1 MTRRIIGWATV
12 LGVALALGLPVY
24 RAYTRAMLPN
34 IELPAAM
41 VQGPDANGFYWVDKV
56 PAGGWTG
63 GGGDPTQDG
72 ASANIGQAVVEIT
85 IPGRYRFSYWVNS
98 TGFVHLKSL
107 QVLVFPEAPLLANG
121 VITRKDIIAH
131 EIYPYDPKYPMTVE
145 FNIPKSGVYRIAYG
159 PFIGGIIFRQELADW
174 QNQHNYRARLGL
186 KLTGPGR
193 VRWIDLE
200 RPVDVRVFM
209 TPTETIVFEEPV
221 HLSLWERARTIRR

>member
-41 VQGPDANGFYWVDKV
+41 AQGPDAN
-56 PAGGWTG
+56 
-63 GGGDPTQDG
+63 
-72 ASANIGQAVVEIT
+72 
-85 IPGRYRFSYWVNS
+85 
-98 TGFVHLKSL
+98 VHLKSL